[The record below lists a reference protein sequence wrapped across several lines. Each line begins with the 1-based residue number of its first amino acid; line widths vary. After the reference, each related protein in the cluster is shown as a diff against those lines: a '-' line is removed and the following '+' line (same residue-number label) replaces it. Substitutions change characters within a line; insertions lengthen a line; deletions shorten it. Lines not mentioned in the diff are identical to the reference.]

1 MAKMDKDYEL
11 RMQGMI
17 YASNIASK
25 RGVEGLKE
33 DIRIRNVLKAPMKF
47 TASQIREFW
56 DTLSENLYNTVL
68 TVTALVLHEEYRFGK
83 KRMKEFKAHFDKAVK
98 DATDLDYI
106 GEHYVTLTDYAVYL
120 NERLGMDLNTAVI
133 NACADSHDENNSQ
146 YHMANIDRVIKEL
159 RTHGFKDAAKFL
171 EEKIT

>member
-17 YASNIASK
+17 YASNIVSK
-25 RGVEGLKE
+25 KGVEGLKE

-68 TVTALVLHEEYRFGK
+68 TVTALVLHEEYGFGK

-120 NERLGMDLNTAVI
+120 NERLGMDLNGERATDQGSIA
-133 NACADSHDENNSQ
+133 
-146 YHMANIDRVIKEL
+146 
-159 RTHGFKDAAKFL
+159 
-171 EEKIT
+171 

>member
-1 MAKMDKDYEL
+1 MKRAKLVNWQYCKDPNDINKAI
-11 RMQGMI
+11 M
-17 YASNIASK
+17 SNDPNW
-25 RGVEGLKE
+25 EG
-33 DIRIRNVLKAPMKF
+33 
-47 TASQIREFW
+47 FW

-68 TVTALVLHEEYRFGK
+68 TVTALVLHEEYGFGK
-83 KRMKEFKAHFDKAVK
+83 KRMKEFKSHFDKAVK

-120 NERLGMDLNTAVI
+120 NEQLGMDLNTAVI

>member
-1 MAKMDKDYEL
+1 MSIGGQERTLAKMNKDYEL

-17 YASNIASK
+17 YASNIVSK
-25 RGVEGLKE
+25 KGVEGLKE

-83 KRMKEFKAHFDKAVK
+83 KLFHAFLSKSVFFMKN
-98 DATDLDYI
+98 TDL
-106 GEHYVTLTDYAVYL
+106 
-120 NERLGMDLNTAVI
+120 ERNDGM
-133 NACADSHDENNSQ
+133 
-146 YHMANIDRVIKEL
+146 
-159 RTHGFKDAAKFL
+159 
-171 EEKIT
+171 